1 MRTKRLKL
9 WITSGSVLLI
19 LVLAGHP
26 PTLSFLYHTPNYLPA
41 LGFRILSLLL
51 AVILLG
57 SFQGIGVLISPIL
70 GLHKIPK
77 YLQIPVQFFTGFILA
92 SVVVYLLGFMGL
104 LYRVILVPIIL
115 LGACVA
121 VYNIRSLSFKMLLH
135 FKTSQLEHLEKWVL
149 CCLGLFLIG
158 RLFPVLNFNSF
169 GDPLF
174 YNLPVGRDYLHAGG
188 FQWFEQAEFY
198 WQAGM
203 SDIGL
208 VYLHSLTSHPML
220 VQLTSQA
227 FYYLT
232 GTLFLLHILHK
243 GLFSK
248 WIPKKHSLWLAFS
261 FIAMDTF
268 RLESI
273 VAKSDYWLAVLL
285 CLITVCLYEIMI
297 EETQEIR
304 LLFWKLILLF
314 AGFCFSIK
322 ATSLFF
328 LLPIGI
334 AILLIG
340 ARLLPFKSPPFWGFF
355 GVAMALGLLNSV
367 KNQYI
372 FGSPTIPFASDI
384 FQSPYWDRVGLE
396 GMRKLGKLEQGD
408 FLDFPYVLFK
418 LMLGHP
424 VSLLLVTVSLV
435 WRKYYINFR
444 KFPTPQTHFL
454 LILSFSWISGLIL
467 WLILLDP
474 HVNHRYVIGLVF
486 LMLLL
491 IVIITFFILRPIF
504 LQNNQR
510 LQYAISGIALMLTIS
525 VSHTDVDFLQAKQWF
540 SSKSLH
546 HQWINNNNLAKVQ
559 NYLNNITTPETR
571 VLFYYTT
578 QRFHANFIVY
588 GARSFS
594 PRTRFVYSEDENEIK
609 EGLKRIKPKY
619 YVIRKD
625 KIGNSGGLLAKKT
638 YLDDNFMLIRNFNN
652 YLLYKVPEEFVKQLS
667 TNI

>member
-1 MRTKRLKL
+1 M
-9 WITSGSVLLI
+9 
-19 LVLAGHP
+19 LADHS
-26 PTLSFLYHTPNYLPA
+26 PTISFLYRTQNFLPA
-41 LGFRILSLLL
+41 LGFRLFSLILSL
-51 AVILLG
+51 VLLG
-57 SFQGIGVLISPIL
+57 TFYGIGVFTCPLI
-70 GLHKIPK
+70 GLREIPK
-77 YLQIPVQFFTGFILA
+77 YLEVPTRFFVGYFIA
-92 SVVVYLLGFMGL
+92 SSAVYMLGFLG
-104 LYRVILVPIIL
+104 ILHREIL
-115 LGACVA
+115 LIVVLFGVWETIQKTA
-121 VYNIRSLSFKMLLH
+121 SLPFNTTRPFNWLRLERLEQWSLMLIA
-135 FKTSQLEHLEKWVL
+135 
-149 CCLGLFLIG
+149 LFLIG

-174 YNLPVGRDYLHAGG
+174 YNLPAGRDYLKVGG
-188 FQWFEQAEFY
+188 FQWFEHAEFY
-198 WQAGM
+198 SQAGL

-208 VYLHSLTSHPML
+208 IYLHSLTSHPML
-220 VQLTSQA
+220 VQLAAQA

-248 WIPKKHSLWLAFS
+248 WIPEKHSLWLSFS
-261 FIAMDTF
+261 FISMDTF

-273 VAKSDYWLAVLL
+273 VAKPDYWLAVLL
-285 CLITVCLYEIMI
+285 CLIIVCLYEVLT
-297 EETQEIR
+297 EENQENR
-304 LLFWKLILLF
+304 LIFWKLIMLF
-314 AGFCFSIK
+314 AGLCFSVKI
-322 ATSLFF
+322 TSLFF
-328 LLPIGI
+328 LLPLCAG
-334 AILLIG
+334 ILLFG
-340 ARLLPFKSPPFWGFF
+340 ARLVHWESFSFWVTLA
-355 GVAMALGLLNSV
+355 GVTGLSLLNPA

-372 FGSPTIPFASDI
+372 FESPTFPHANNI
-384 FQSPYWDRVGLE
+384 FYSPYWDPEATE
-396 GMRKLGKLEQGD
+396 GMQELFKLEQGNFAE
-408 FLDFPYVLFK
+408 FLNIIFQFL
-418 LMLGHP
+418 LGHP
-424 VSLLLVTVSLV
+424 VSLLMVVTALI
-435 WRKYYINFR
+435 WCKNYKNIG
-444 KFPTPQTHFL
+444 KFTTPIKHFL
-454 LILSFSWISGLIL
+454 LILSFSWIGGLIL
-467 WLILLDP
+467 WIFFLNP
-474 HVNHRYVIGLVF
+474 HVYPRFIIGFVF
-486 LMLLL
+486 LTLLL
-491 IVIITFFILRPIF
+491 PVTIAIFTLRPIF

-510 LQYAISGIALMLTIS
+510 LQYAISGIALLLTVS

-588 GARSFS
+588 GSRSFS